1 MHATVHK
8 SSSGARTS
16 LERLHA
22 EMQDEHRLRRVQGP
36 MSLTA
41 LGELLAWILGWDL
54 IVEYAKACATVAAS
68 WSHDLDELLRITV
81 GWHSVDPHNWTGISV
96 TTRHMPADPT
106 AKWGLIGQLG
116 LNSWLTPVDDAVRS
130 QFAPYGLSGIMLG
143 TAIVFF
149 AFIGFDSISTHA
161 EQAKRPQRDV
171 PIAILVSLVV
181 CTVLHVAVA
190 AVITGTEPYRQIDV
204 EAAVAATSRRLSA
217 QHDSLLLRASAA
229 LIAAGALAGMT
240 SVLLVTFLSQARL
253 LLAMSRDGLLPP
265 M

>member
-130 QFAPYGLSGIMLG
+130 QLRRTVFRGSCSARQSSSLRLS
-143 TAIVFF
+143 
-149 AFIGFDSISTHA
+149 DSIRFRRTRNKPSD
-161 EQAKRPQRDV
+161 R
-171 PIAILVSLVV
+171 S
-181 CTVLHVAVA
+181 
-190 AVITGTEPYRQIDV
+190 GTCQ
-204 EAAVAATSRRLSA
+204 SRFSCR
-217 QHDSLLLRASAA
+217 
-229 LIAAGALAGMT
+229 
-240 SVLLVTFLSQARL
+240 
-253 LLAMSRDGLLPP
+253 
-265 M
+265 